1 MGALLD
7 YQKSELIDGTV
18 YDMSPASIRHIA
30 IQRNLSRIVGNF
42 LRGKRCKVFTE
53 AEVVFDEE
61 NCLIPDLIIVCDPAK
76 ITSSRIKGAPDFVAE
91 VLSPSTRKRDIT
103 IKKDIYEKFGVKEY
117 WLIDPKGESIDVY
130 LLQDGKYELV
140 STYHNFSQEEWDDMR
155 EEDKAEIQL
164 SLKLSL
170 YDDLEIIVKEVFED

>member
-1 MGALLD
+1 M
-7 YQKSELIDGTV
+7 
-18 YDMSPASIRHIA
+18 
-30 IQRNLSRIVGNF
+30 
-42 LRGKRCKVFTE
+42 
-53 AEVVFDEE
+53 
-61 NCLIPDLIIVCDPAK
+61 
-76 ITSSRIKGAPDFVAE
+76 
-91 VLSPSTRKRDIT
+91 LSPSTRKRDIT

-130 LLQDGKYELV
+130 LLQEGKYELV